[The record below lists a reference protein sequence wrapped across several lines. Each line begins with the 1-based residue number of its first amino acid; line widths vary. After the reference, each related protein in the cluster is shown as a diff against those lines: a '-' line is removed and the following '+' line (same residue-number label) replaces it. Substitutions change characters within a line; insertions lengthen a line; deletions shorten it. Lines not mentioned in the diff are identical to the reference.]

1 MVVVEQHVGK
11 LLEVRYRPPLAL
23 DQLADS
29 AVRIRDLVGAARAPV
44 AICTD
49 WRSVTLFDD
58 DTVDAMV
65 WTMRRD
71 NPQILCNALLLSPG
85 NTAFIAQV
93 GKILQQAGNPSRR
106 AFTNLPDLQ
115 MYVDPLLTASERTR
129 LSAFFA
135 AE

>member
-71 NPQILCNALLLSPG
+71 NPKILCNALLLPPG
-85 NTAFIAQV
+85 NKAFIAQV
-93 GKILQQAGNPSRR
+93 GTSFSRR
-106 AFTNLPDLQ
+106 AIPR
-115 MYVDPLLTASERTR
+115 AARSRTCPILR
-129 LSAFFA
+129 CT
-135 AE
+135 